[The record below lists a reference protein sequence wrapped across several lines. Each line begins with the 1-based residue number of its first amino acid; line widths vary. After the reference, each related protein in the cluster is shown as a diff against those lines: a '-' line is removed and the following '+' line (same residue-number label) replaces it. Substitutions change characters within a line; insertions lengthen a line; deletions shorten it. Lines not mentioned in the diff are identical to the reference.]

1 MITLLNKNKLFLYC
15 LVVIISSSFFASL
28 IQTSFG
34 KVDVKLMNLKT
45 PDGQNLV
52 YDLYKPSI
60 ATENDKQPFI
70 VVVPGFQRS
79 KEALSN
85 IAIELSRRGYVV
97 ALIDPYAQGMS
108 SSSLSRLAATTQG
121 YGMFALVDYAYAE
134 NFSFVDINKIGSTGH
149 SMGGNAAIRGADYFG
164 KEAIKSGKK
173 SKLDSVYISGYVLTL
188 RENILRDSKS
198 NMGVSYALYD
208 EGAFRNDLQ
217 GWDAGNMKI
226 APESLRTVN
235 SVLPKDKKVTEVEL
249 GKYYGERSNNTLRV
263 IFNEELLHPFQ
274 PYNKEATKNQL
285 DYFDKVFGAPISI
298 NSNNQIWQ
306 YKELFTLIN
315 MIVSLLMLIPIAKL
329 FLSLSFYKD
338 IVKDIPA
345 SLPEQTS
352 KSKMIFWSVFFLS
365 ALIAC
370 ISFIPMVDVAKI
382 LFYESANRELT
393 WFFPQRMNNSV
404 MLWAAFN
411 GSIGLVIFFISYYFF
426 GRHHGVNT
434 NSWGLQINKVELF
447 KTLALPVA
455 LIFLVLGSIFAGIAT
470 PTEAAAIG
478 AFGALL
484 IALINRKVNLH
495 FLKETSE
502 KTAIVST
509 MIFTILI
516 GASIFSLIF
525 RGVGGDELIDL
536 IFNSL
541 PGGSF
546 TALIFVLVIIFLLG
560 FILDFIEIC
569 YVIVPLVAPPLLM
582 MGFDPV
588 WLAILFAINLQTS
601 FLTPPFGFSLFYLR
615 GVADEN
621 IQTKE
626 IYIGVIPF
634 IGLQLTVLLIVVIFP
649 DLIL

>member
-329 FLSLSFYKD
+329 FLSLNFYKD

-365 ALIAC
+365 AFIAC

-447 KTLALPVA
+447 KTIMLGLSIFICYYLILYFVYFLFHVDYRFWFMGVRIFQPEMLLVLVMYFPLFFIFFFSNSLRVNGAMRFKNQSEWKSRLIAGFANSLGLMMIIIIQYVTFAWTGTVFWTTNWLSVNLLFGIVPMMFILPYFNRIFFQLTGRVYLGPIVTC
-455 LIFLVLGSIFAGIAT
+455 LIFIMIL
-470 PTEAAAIG
+470 
-478 AFGALL
+478 
-484 IALINRKVNLH
+484 
-495 FLKETSE
+495 
-502 KTAIVST
+502 ST
-509 MIFTILI
+509 NT
-516 GASIFSLIF
+516 
-525 RGVGGDELIDL
+525 VVY
-536 IFNSL
+536 L
-541 PGGSF
+541 P
-546 TALIFVLVIIFLLG
+546 L
-560 FILDFIEIC
+560 
-569 YVIVPLVAPPLLM
+569 
-582 MGFDPV
+582 
-588 WLAILFAINLQTS
+588 
-601 FLTPPFGFSLFYLR
+601 
-615 GVADEN
+615 
-621 IQTKE
+621 
-626 IYIGVIPF
+626 
-634 IGLQLTVLLIVVIFP
+634 
-649 DLIL
+649 

>member
-15 LVVIISSSFFASL
+15 LVVIITSSFFASL

-235 SVLPKDKKVTEVEL
+235 SVLPIDKKVTEVEL
-249 GKYYGERSNNTLRV
+249 GKYYGESSNNTLRV

-329 FLSLSFYKD
+329 FLSLSFYRD

-447 KTLALPVA
+447 KTIMLGLSIFICYYLILYFVYFLFHVDYRFWFMGVRIFQPEMLLVLVMYFPLFFIFFFSNSLRVNGAMRFKNQSEWKSRLIAGFANSLGLMMIIIIQYVTFAWTGTVFWTTNWLSVNLLFGIVPMMFILPYFNRIFFQLTGRVDLGPIVTC
-455 LIFLVLGSIFAGIAT
+455 LIFIMIL
-470 PTEAAAIG
+470 
-478 AFGALL
+478 
-484 IALINRKVNLH
+484 
-495 FLKETSE
+495 
-502 KTAIVST
+502 ST
-509 MIFTILI
+509 NT
-516 GASIFSLIF
+516 
-525 RGVGGDELIDL
+525 VVY
-536 IFNSL
+536 L
-541 PGGSF
+541 P
-546 TALIFVLVIIFLLG
+546 L
-560 FILDFIEIC
+560 
-569 YVIVPLVAPPLLM
+569 
-582 MGFDPV
+582 
-588 WLAILFAINLQTS
+588 
-601 FLTPPFGFSLFYLR
+601 
-615 GVADEN
+615 
-621 IQTKE
+621 
-626 IYIGVIPF
+626 
-634 IGLQLTVLLIVVIFP
+634 
-649 DLIL
+649 